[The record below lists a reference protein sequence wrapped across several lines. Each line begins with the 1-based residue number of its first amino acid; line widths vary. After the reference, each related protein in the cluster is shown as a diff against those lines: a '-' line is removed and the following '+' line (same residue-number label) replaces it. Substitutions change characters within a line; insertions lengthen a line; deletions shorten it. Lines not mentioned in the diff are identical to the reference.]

1 MPKTETRLW
10 TCEGVP
16 LLSLT
21 LTLPY
26 GLHPEIDAFLALVKE
41 GAVDACETLF
51 PTIKADFEG
60 NIDPRRNFTFRRAEA
75 SLLCFAKQVG
85 DYICIEVNFSYRF
98 AQSKQEKY
106 YYTFRLS
113 DGVLLP
119 LSFFLSRR
127 NFYTHRKQK
136 HLPKF
141 LSYPHALRLPFR
153 LDATGLALLFRDK
166 WYTLPT
172 PPTA

>member
-26 GLHPEIDAFLALVKE
+26 GLHPEIDACLSLVKS
-41 GAVDACETLF
+41 GATDACEALF
-51 PTIKADFEG
+51 PAIQAAFQQNT
-60 NIDPRRNFTFRRAEA
+60 DPRRNFTVRRAEA
-75 SLLCFAKQVG
+75 VLLCAAKQVG
-85 DYICIEVNFSYRF
+85 EFICLEMDYSYRG
-98 AQSKQEKY
+98 AQSKCIQH

-119 LSFFLSRR
+119 LWFFLSRR
-127 NFYTHRKQK
+127 DFRTHQKEK
-136 HLPKF
+136 HLPKS
-141 LSYPHALRLPFR
+141 LSYARARHLPYRLTN
-153 LDATGLALLFRDK
+153 TGLEILFRDK
-166 WYTLPT
+166 WYPLP
-172 PPTA
+172 PPA